1 METNGNN
8 FVYLLTNKV
17 LKGEWVKIGCCKYR
31 PNAESQFVKQ
41 PDLPLP
47 YDIKAALETP
57 KANEVMNMIVRQAAI
72 SKPLQPGQNQSF
84 INLPLKNVVE
94 LMKGIASILDI
105 TIVFYH
111 NNIPINQDDEDEE
124 QDDDDNGE
132 ESQQKTRKP
141 RFRFSM
147 VGIHVGEYVTFDPTG
162 EKVIV
167 VSDQKVSYRGRN
179 YRLSTF
185 TKLFV
190 TADLRTNSDS
200 YQGAKYF
207 SYKGKTLFDLRKE
220 KEDKSFLL
228 EQ

>member
-1 METNGNN
+1 MESNDNN
-8 FVYLLTNKV
+8 FVYLLTNTV
-17 LKGEWVKIGCCKYR
+17 LNGEWVKIGCCKFR
-31 PNAESQFVKQ
+31 PNADSQFIKQ
-41 PDLPLP
+41 TDLPLP
-47 YDIKAALETP
+47 YDIRAVLETP
-57 KANEVMNMIVRQAAI
+57 KAKEVMNMIVRQAAI
-72 SKPLQPGQNQSF
+72 SKPLQPGQNQTF
-84 INLPLKNVVE
+84 INLPLKDVVE

-111 NNIPINQDDEDEE
+111 NNIPINHEEDDEATDEE
-124 QDDDDNGE
+124 QTDDE
-132 ESQQKTRKP
+132 QQKQRKP
-141 RFRFSM
+141 RARFSRG
-147 VGIHVGEYVTFDPTG
+147 GILVGEYVTCDATG
-162 EKVIV
+162 DKEIVI
-167 VSDQKVSYRGRN
+167 SDQKISYRGRN

-220 KEDKSFLL
+220 KEEKNLLL

>member
-17 LKGEWVKIGCCKYR
+17 LKGEWVKIGCCKFR
-31 PNAESQFVKQ
+31 PDADSQFVKQ

-47 YDIKAALETP
+47 YDIKAVLETP
-57 KANEVMNMIVRQAAI
+57 KAKEVMSMIVRQAAI
-72 SKPLQPGQNQSF
+72 SKPLQPEQNQTF
-84 INLPLKNVVE
+84 INLPLKDVVE

-111 NNIPINQDDEDEE
+111 NNIPINHDEEEEATDEE
-124 QDDDDNGE
+124 QTDDE
-132 ESQQKTRKP
+132 QQKQRKP

-167 VSDQKVSYRGRN
+167 VSDQKISYRGRN

-220 KEDKSFLL
+220 KEGKELLL

>member
-1 METNGNN
+1 MESNDNN
-8 FVYLLTNKV
+8 FVYLLTNTV
-17 LKGEWVKIGCCKYR
+17 LNGEWVKIGCCKFR
-31 PNAESQFVKQ
+31 PNADSQFIKQ
-41 PDLPLP
+41 TDLPLP
-47 YDIKAALETP
+47 YDIRAVLETP
-57 KANEVMNMIVRQAAI
+57 KAKEVMNMIVRQAAI
-72 SKPLQPGQNQSF
+72 SKPLQPGQNQTF
-84 INLPLKNVVE
+84 INLPLKDVVE

-111 NNIPINQDDEDEE
+111 NNIPINHEEDDEATDEE
-124 QDDDDNGE
+124 QTDDE
-132 ESQQKTRKP
+132 QQKQRKP

-167 VSDQKVSYRGRN
+167 ISDQKISYRGRN

-220 KEDKSFLL
+220 KEEKNLLL

>member
-1 METNGNN
+1 MESNDNN
-8 FVYLLTNKV
+8 FVYLLTNTV
-17 LKGEWVKIGCCKYR
+17 LNGEWVKIGCCKFR
-31 PNAESQFVKQ
+31 PNADSQFIKQ
-41 PDLPLP
+41 TDLPLP
-47 YDIKAALETP
+47 YDIRAVLETP
-57 KANEVMNMIVRQAAI
+57 KAKEVMNMIVRQAAI
-72 SKPLQPGQNQSF
+72 SKPLQPGQNQTF
-84 INLPLKNVVE
+84 INLPLKDVVE

-111 NNIPINQDDEDEE
+111 NNIPINHEEDDEATDEE
-124 QDDDDNGE
+124 QTDDE
-132 ESQQKTRKP
+132 QQKQRKP

-167 VSDQKVSYRGRN
+167 ISDQKISYRGRN

-220 KEDKSFLL
+220 KEGKNLLL